1 MTTTELIKALRE
13 ALPEPVDYA
22 ELVGAPEW
30 AYGCEYVYEDPE
42 CYLIE
47 EAADKLEQLQQ
58 LVDDMTNDH
67 YVDYLEF
74 YENRCRELEEKM
86 SEILHIISDENT

>member
-1 MTTTELIKALRE
+1 MDTRELVKALRE

-22 ELVGAPEW
+22 ELVGAPGW
-30 AYGCEYVYEDPE
+30 AYGQRYVYEDPE

-58 LVDDMTNDH
+58 LVDDILGDH
-67 YVDYLEF
+67 YVDYLDW
-74 YENRCRELEEKM
+74 YSNRCRELEE
-86 SEILHIISDENT
+86 ELENIRSDVNGNS